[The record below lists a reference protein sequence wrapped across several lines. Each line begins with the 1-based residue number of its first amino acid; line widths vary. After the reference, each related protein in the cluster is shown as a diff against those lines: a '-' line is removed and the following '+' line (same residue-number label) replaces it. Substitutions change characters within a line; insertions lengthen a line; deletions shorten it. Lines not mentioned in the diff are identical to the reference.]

1 MAKST
6 AIIGTPSPFVSAK
19 AQLCCAAKLVFVSR
33 EKRAFVARRKLI
45 LLVDFRRRKVAFSR
59 WGHVRGEDGAFR
71 LQLFP
76 RSSAQFAQ
84 QKFQPR
90 LCLEFLIGAFASIQ
104 FEKLLISGGRFG
116 FPS

>member
-1 MAKST
+1 M
-6 AIIGTPSPFVSAK
+6 
-19 AQLCCAAKLVFVSR
+19 SR
-33 EKRAFVARRKLI
+33 EKRDFLARRKLI
-45 LLVDFRRRKVAFSR
+45 SGVGSPVDSTGVPAFPGSRKQLRDRIPDLSADFRRRKVAFSR

-116 FPS
+116 LPS